1 MLDSDEPSSSEQS
14 TDNPIDAINNEKMQ
28 IENLVLQNQVTKI
41 VTKIKSGNMTAFDW
55 RLMYGVF
62 RSNFKKH
69 DHYTNLKHT
78 PLNKTL
84 AKLGSKVLER
94 IKKIKT

>member
-1 MLDSDEPSSSEQS
+1 
-14 TDNPIDAINNEKMQ
+14 
-28 IENLVLQNQVTKI
+28 
-41 VTKIKSGNMTAFDW
+41 MTAFDW

-94 IKKIKT
+94 IKKIKTSGSVEKTMPSRLGERRPTLFRESIWEVTDL